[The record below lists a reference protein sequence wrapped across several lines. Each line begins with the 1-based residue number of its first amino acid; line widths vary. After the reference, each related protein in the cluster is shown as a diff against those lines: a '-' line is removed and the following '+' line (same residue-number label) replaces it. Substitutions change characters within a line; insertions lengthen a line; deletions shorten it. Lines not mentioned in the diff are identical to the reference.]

1 MPDSELNGDF
11 SKILQQLME
20 KPEISNLIASLKSGA
35 QNAPGDA
42 IPAATTEETVEHPDN
57 KNGDS
62 TEELQQQ
69 SIPALSPDMLAKL
82 PAVMSMLSG
91 MGTAGQNTDKKS
103 DSDESSQK
111 AEKPA
116 VGDAQ
121 RKALLRALRPYLNDK
136 RRNVIDSML
145 QLEDLTKLFGSG
157 FGR

>member
-11 SKILQQLME
+11 SKVLQQLME

-35 QNAPGDA
+35 QSAPGDA
-42 IPAATTEETVEHPDN
+42 IPAAVTEETADHPDN
-57 KNGDS
+57 KNGGS
-62 TEELQQQ
+62 AEGLQQ
-69 SIPALSPDMLAKL
+69 SMPALSPDMLAKL

-91 MGTAGQNTDKKS
+91 IGAAGQNTDKKS
-103 DSDESSQK
+103 DGGESAQEV
-111 AEKPA
+111 EKPA

-145 QLEDLTKLFGSG
+145 QLEDLTKLFGAG

>member
-11 SKILQQLME
+11 SKVLQQLME

-35 QNAPGDA
+35 QSAPGDA
-42 IPAATTEETVEHPDN
+42 IPAAVTEETADHPDN
-57 KNGDS
+57 KHGGS
-62 TEELQQQ
+62 AEGLQQ
-69 SIPALSPDMLAKL
+69 SMPALSPDMLAKL

-91 MGTAGQNTDKKS
+91 IGAAGQNTDKKS
-103 DSDESSQK
+103 DGGESAQE

-136 RRNVIDSML
+136 RRNVSDSKL
-145 QLEDLTKLFGSG
+145 QLQD
-157 FGR
+157 

>member
-1 MPDSELNGDF
+1 MPDSKLNGDF
-11 SKILQQLME
+11 SKVLQQLME

-35 QNAPGDA
+35 QSAPGDA
-42 IPAATTEETVEHPDN
+42 IPAAVTEETADNPYN
-57 KNGDS
+57 KNGGS
-62 TEELQQQ
+62 EEVLQQ
-69 SIPALSPDMLAKL
+69 SMPALSPDMLATL
-82 PAVMSMLSG
+82 PSVMSMLSG
-91 MGTAGQNTDKKS
+91 IGAAAQNTDKKS
-103 DSDESSQK
+103 DGGESAQE

-145 QLEDLTKLFGSG
+145 QLEDLTKLFGAG

>member
-11 SKILQQLME
+11 SKVLQQLME
-20 KPEISNLIASLKSGA
+20 KTEISNLIASLKSGA
-35 QNAPGDA
+35 QSAPGDA
-42 IPAATTEETVEHPDN
+42 IPAAVTEETADHPDN
-57 KNGDS
+57 KNGGS
-62 TEELQQQ
+62 AEGLQQ
-69 SIPALSPDMLAKL
+69 SMPALSPDMLAKL
-82 PAVMSMLSG
+82 PAVMSRRSG
-91 MGTAGQNTDKKS
+91 IGAAGKNTDKKS
-103 DSDESSQK
+103 DGGESAQE

-145 QLEDLTKLFGSG
+145 QLEDLTKLFGAG

>member
-11 SKILQQLME
+11 SKVLQQLME

-35 QNAPGDA
+35 QSAPGDA
-42 IPAATTEETVEHPDN
+42 IPAAVTEETADHPDN
-57 KNGDS
+57 KNGGS
-62 TEELQQQ
+62 AEGLQQ
-69 SIPALSPDMLAKL
+69 SMPALSPDMLAKL

-91 MGTAGQNTDKKS
+91 MGAAGQNTDKKS
-103 DSDESSQK
+103 DGGESAQE

-145 QLEDLTKLFGSG
+145 QLEDLTKLFGAG

>member
-11 SKILQQLME
+11 SKVLQQLLE
-20 KPEISNLIASLKSGA
+20 KPEISNLIASLKSGT
-35 QNAPGDA
+35 QSAPDDSL
-42 IPAATTEETVEHPDN
+42 PAAEAEETA
-57 KNGDS
+57 GQLTDS
-62 TEELQQQ
+62 RDSAEGLSQTM
-69 SIPALSPDMLAKL
+69 PTLSPDMLAKL

-91 MGTAGQNTDKKS
+91 MGVATQNTEKKN
-103 DSDESSQK
+103 DSGDSAKE

-121 RKALLRALRPYLNDK
+121 RKALLRALRPYMNDK

-145 QLEDLTKLFGSG
+145 QLEDLTKLFGAG

>member
-11 SKILQQLME
+11 SKVLQQLME

-35 QNAPGDA
+35 QSAPGDA
-42 IPAATTEETVEHPDN
+42 IPAAVTEETADHPDN
-57 KNGDS
+57 KNGGS
-62 TEELQQQ
+62 AEGLQQ
-69 SIPALSPDMLAKL
+69 SL

-91 MGTAGQNTDKKS
+91 IGAAGQNTDKKS
-103 DSDESSQK
+103 DGGESAQE

-145 QLEDLTKLFGSG
+145 QLEDLTKLFGAG